1 MTASS
6 SKQRL
11 ASLDALRGFD
21 LFVLVALGPL
31 VLSLTSALGAE
42 RFSSLHAVFTHVD
55 WQGFAPWD
63 LVMPLFVFMSGV
75 SIPFALSRYAKG
87 AKRSEF
93 LMRLFKRVGLLWL
106 LGMIVQGNLLALDPS
121 RIYLYSNTLQAIAS
135 GYLIAAL
142 LFTSTQLRTQILT
155 AVLLLVGYW
164 AAMEYISIDG
174 YGGGNY
180 TPDGNLAEWLDRTV
194 LGRFRD
200 GAAIGESGA
209 VVFAPWYH
217 YTWLLSTAT
226 FGVTALTGVFAGSI
240 ARSDWGGM
248 KKVLVYLLIG
258 AAMIVGGWFWNMQ
271 MPIIKPI
278 WTSSM
283 VLFSSGWC
291 FVLMALFYCLFDVC
305 QLTFGLEF
313 LRVYGMNS
321 ITAYVLSEVVNFRCV
336 AHSVLYGLEQYVGNY
351 YSFVLTLAQAA
362 TVFLLLF
369 VMYKRNIFLKV

>member
-42 RFSSLHAVFTHVD
+42 RFSSLRAVFTHVD

-93 LMRLFKRVGLLWL
+93 LMRLLKRVGLLWL

-226 FGVTALTGVFAGSI
+226 FGVTALTGVFAGNI
-240 ARSDWGGM
+240 ARSDWGEM

-258 AAMIVGGWFWNMQ
+258 VAMIVGGWFWDMQ

-291 FVLMALFYCLFDVC
+291 FVLMALFYFFFDVC